1 MSRPAKSLDAYR
13 LLLLDEQMDLF
24 ACREVRL
31 HLVARQLLLSEAGDR
46 TLCGTLLPA
55 QPRWRELDTAALRD
69 RRMCPGCLQVLR
81 LLRRGE
87 SA

>member
-31 HLVARQLLLSEAGDR
+31 PLVARQLLLSEAGDR
-46 TLCGTLLPA
+46 TFCGTLLRA
-55 QPRWRELDTAALRD
+55 
-69 RRMCPGCLQVLR
+69 
-81 LLRRGE
+81 
-87 SA
+87 